1 LVGATKRI
9 TQVLYALGV
18 ATKNKTNRMNACMQ
32 NAKPSA
38 LNFKISKLS
47 LPTPVVST
55 VQLSNVL
62 AAFTSVTAVEK

>member
-1 LVGATKRI
+1 VLQQKTKQI
-9 TQVLYALGV
+9 
-18 ATKNKTNRMNACMQ
+18 ACMQ
-32 NAKPSA
+32 TAKPSA